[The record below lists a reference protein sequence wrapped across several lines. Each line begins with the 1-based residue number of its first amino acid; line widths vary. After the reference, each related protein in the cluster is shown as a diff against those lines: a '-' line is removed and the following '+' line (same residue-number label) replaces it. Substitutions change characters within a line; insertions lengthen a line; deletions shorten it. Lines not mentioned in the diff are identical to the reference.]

1 VTAETSEVVTTAGA
15 ELYVEQR
22 GDGPPLLMIAG
33 GGGDAGFF
41 SLVGDLLADSY
52 RVITYDRRGNSR
64 SSRRG
69 GPMEVAQEADDA
81 LAVLQAC
88 DVLPAL
94 VFGTSGGAIVGL
106 DLAARHP
113 GAVAGLVAHEPP
125 VVEILPDADVWRA
138 HFAAVDAL
146 YREQGHEAAEAL
158 FQSEIGFAETFAP
171 RPEAA
176 EALQRIHRNFVEM
189 FYVEELLPF
198 TGYVPDVER
207 IRANGTRVVM
217 GLGDASRGRYYG
229 RTPVLLA
236 EQLDCPLVDFPG
248 HHVAYL
254 EEPERFVAAL
264 RTALSALGDAGAS
277 STAS

>member
-1 VTAETSEVVTTAGA
+1 MTADRSEVVTAAGA

-41 SLVGDLLADSY
+41 SPVGDLLSDSY
-52 RVITYDRRGNSR
+52 RVIAYDRRGNSR
-64 SSRRG
+64 SSARG
-69 GPMEVAQEADDA
+69 GQMEVAQEADDA
-81 LAVLQAC
+81 LAVLQAL
-88 DVLPAL
+88 DASPAL

-113 GAVAGLVAHEPP
+113 DAVRGLVAHEPP

-146 YREQGHEAAEAL
+146 YREQGVEPAEAL
-158 FQSEIGFAETFAP
+158 FQSEVGFAETFAP

-176 EALQRIHRNFVEM
+176 EALERIHRNFVEM
-189 FYVEELLPF
+189 FYDEELLPF
-198 TGYVPDVER
+198 TRFVPDVER
-207 IRANGTRVVM
+207 IRANGTDVVM
-217 GLGDASRGRYYG
+217 GLGDASKGRYYG

-236 EQLDCPLVDFPG
+236 EQLGCPLVAFPG

-254 EEPERFVAAL
+254 EEPEAFVAAL
-264 RTALSALGDAGAS
+264 RSALADRKS
-277 STAS
+277 VV